1 MCFSAPVSL
10 AAFITGMTFSYLL
23 YLDNDVSYKI
33 IGLFFAYVVIMQLIE
48 FLLWTHQY
56 CDLYNKSVSFVGMIL
71 NYTQPIVLGLLLL
84 YFYKNMPKLNNKIIK
99 VILAIYTISVV
110 LYISQFMYEKHTCTV
125 KKDNPYLLWNWLQ
138 MPYND
143 IINGLHILTMILLIS
158 IGLPNKM
165 AAMIFILLGSIT
177 LLTSLKYYARPFVG
191 AIWCVFTAFIPMIIY
206 FYKQIVN
213 KL

>member
-33 IGLFFAYVVIMQLIE
+33 IGIFFGFVVIMQLIE
-48 FLLWTHQY
+48 FLLWTHQI
-56 CDLYNKSVSFVGMIL
+56 CDLYNKTVSVIGMIL
-71 NYTQPIVLGLLLL
+71 NYTQPIVLGILLL
-84 YFYKNMPKLNNKIIK
+84 YFYKNMPKLNNKTIKIILI
-99 VILAIYTISVV
+99 VYTISFV
-110 LYISQFMYEKHTCTV
+110 LYISQFIYEKHKCTV

-143 IINGLHILTMILLIS
+143 IINTLHILTMILLIA
-158 IGLPNKM
+158 IGLPNKIT
-165 AAMIFILLGSIT
+165 ALVVILLGTIT
-177 LLTSLKYYARPFVG
+177 LLTSIKYYSRPFVG

-206 FYKQIVN
+206 LYKQI
-213 KL
+213 KM